1 MITSKERAQ
10 ILLTQAEL
18 ERRRDRARLWRRT
31 KKIGGCRGR
40 FRGEAHRKRP
50 TEPLQSPTFS
60 PGFSQ
65 PQSDCTCRRPTITCT
80 PPSASVAVQRNL

>member
-50 TEPLQSPTFS
+50 PEPPTVPYIFPRISP
-60 PGFSQ
+60 
-65 PQSDCTCRRPTITCT
+65 
-80 PPSASVAVQRNL
+80 ASK